1 MAVNIIEQYMKKFKF
16 SRSGKYFLIAGNM
29 DMDTIHVYDSSNID
43 ILLWE
48 KVSKDKYLS
57 TIHAPEIK
65 EM

>member
-1 MAVNIIEQYMKKFKF
+1 MKKFKF

-43 ILLWE
+43 ILLRE

>member
-1 MAVNIIEQYMKKFKF
+1 
-16 SRSGKYFLIAGNM
+16 LIAGNM
-29 DMDTIHVYDSSNID
+29 DMDTIHVYDSSKID